1 MVNENKWKSI
11 MNCHSSLLAIFERR
25 SILSISLAQRIIPVF
40 LFIFILIAS
49 SVGNAKGNEDH
60 SSPGADA
67 DITLLTEQRSIAESR
82 TQTLFGRPE
91 ANEIEENDEH
101 FMGESDLRE
110 NISIPLVFNEAV
122 EHYIRYFTTTKKD
135 LFKRWLR
142 RKKRYAPL
150 VKEILREHGLPEDLV
165 YLAMIESGFNLHAYS
180 PMKAAGPWQFIPET
194 GRRYGLVV
202 NHWVDERRDLRK
214 STVAA
219 ARYLQELF
227 DQFGCWYLAAAGYN
241 AGENRIDKVI
251 KRYDTKDFWKLRAY
265 NTLPRETREYVPQL
279 IAAAVIAK
287 DPERYGLGAIEN
299 VEPFEFVK
307 VTVPGGVPLKAL
319 ARAASIDLP
328 SVRSLNPEIR
338 RGITPPGKIYGIKL
352 PVDTDKAS
360 FHSSLTSILNEGR
373 RVAGVFRHMT
383 QRRDNIRKIARRY
396 GVSREDL
403 ILVNGKP
410 LKLNKGKAVYIPRFD
425 DGESVKKSIH
435 VKTANLRKKMSKR
448 TAQSPVTDRKSVIH
462 VVKKGETLSS
472 IAVQYGLDVR
482 MLKRINRL
490 KTDRIERGKRISIS
504 LAGHVRNIPKEEQK
518 KYYRVQKGDTLSG
531 IAEKYGKSVRTLRKM
546 NHLKNNRI
554 QMGMRLRVVFFWL
567 RSDMNLPTF
576 T

>member
-1 MVNENKWKSI
+1 MIPMQLVFPVLCFMLIFLHGSI
-11 MNCHSSLLAIFERR
+11 GSAADD
-25 SILSISLAQRIIPVF
+25 LS
-40 LFIFILIAS
+40 
-49 SVGNAKGNEDH
+49 GEGNEQDVH
-60 SSPGADA
+60 KLVYSSQRFDGNSGNEGLSSPEDNREVFPLSEA
-67 DITLLTEQRSIAESR
+67 RSIAESR
-82 TQTLFGRPE
+82 TQTLLGHPE
-91 ANEIEENDEH
+91 TNEIEENDEP
-101 FMGESDLRE
+101 FMGESDLKE

-122 EHYIRYFTTTKKD
+122 EHYIRYFTTKKKD
-135 LFKRWLR
+135 LFKRWLK

-202 NHWVDERRDLRK
+202 NHWVDERRDIRK

-307 VTVPGGVPLKAL
+307 ITVPGGVPLKAL
-319 ARAASIDLP
+319 AKAASIDLP
-328 SVRSLNPEIR
+328 SVRSLNPEIK

-352 PVDTDKAS
+352 PVDTDTVT
-360 FHSSLTSILNEGR
+360 FQSSLTSILNEGR
-373 RVAGVFRHMT
+373 RVVGVFRHMT
-383 QRRDNIRKIARRY
+383 RRRDNVRKIARRY
-396 GVSREDL
+396 GVSAEDL

-425 DGESVKKSIH
+425 DGESEKKSTR
-435 VKTANLRKKMSKR
+435 VKTANLRKKMIGQTDR
-448 TAQSPVTDRKSVIH
+448 SPVTCRKNIIH

-472 IAVQYGLDVR
+472 IAAQYGIDV
-482 MLKRINRL
+482 MKLKRINRL
-490 KTDRIERGKRISIS
+490 KKDRIEQGKRLS
-504 LAGHVRNIPKEEQK
+504 LAGHIRKVPQQK
-518 KYYRVQKGDTLSG
+518 QKSYYRVQKGDTLSD
-531 IAEKYGKSVRTLRKM
+531 IAEKYGKSVRTLRYM
-546 NHLKNNRI
+546 NRLKNNRI
-554 QMGMRLRVVFFWL
+554 QTGMRLRVAFSGL
-567 RSDMNLPTF
+567 TSDTNLPTL